1 MGKVSQNL
9 FRTLSITNHNLDKM
23 SIRAGQE
30 YDKGTPHEDKLVGM
44 FLFLLS
50 SISRA
55 QMEKSRRVL
64 SDLSQCGSHHL
75 QDHCNTQLLSIEG
88 WG

>member
-30 YDKGTPHEDKLVGM
+30 YDKGTPHEDKLVRM
-44 FLFLLS
+44 FLFLFS
-50 SISRA
+50 TVCSA
-55 QMEKSRRVL
+55 QMEQSRWVL
-64 SDLSQCGSHHL
+64 SDLSHTT
-75 QDHCNTQLLSIEG
+75 CNTLQLRSAEEG
-88 WG
+88 WVG